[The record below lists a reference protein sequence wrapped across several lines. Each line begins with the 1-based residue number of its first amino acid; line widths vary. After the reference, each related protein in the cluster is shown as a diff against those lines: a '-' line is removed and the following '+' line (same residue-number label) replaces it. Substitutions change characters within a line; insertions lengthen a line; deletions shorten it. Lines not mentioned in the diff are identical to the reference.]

1 MKLGDKLK
9 EKRLDAGL
17 TQKELADTLHVSRQ
31 TISSWEVG
39 RTFPDLTILVTLS
52 DIYDIPLDDLVK
64 EDSRLVDHITEK
76 VKKSERRKYINIVL
90 SFLLTAATIFLVY
103 LGLQQHQAT
112 QINEYGLSPSD
123 IYNSTWEVHY
133 DPTRELGQSFISFD
147 NNRAGIL
154 NIYDPRLTTPNISD
168 EERADFDETWLA
180 RGLEDGLNT
189 YRNLEV
195 DVDEETY
202 IVSAQGL
209 RIEFTRL
216 SSTIIR
222 NEDGIEYHRVLDE
235 STIDDLSSI
244 DEWLT
249 EENETNDG
257 S

>member
-112 QINEYGLSPSD
+112 QTNEYGLSPSD

-133 DPTRELGQSFISFD
+133 DPTRELDQS
-147 NNRAGIL
+147 
-154 NIYDPRLTTPNISD
+154 YISD
-168 EERADFDETWLA
+168 EERADFEEAWVA

-195 DVDEETY
+195 DVEEETY